1 MKFKLFILNLLQS
14 PTGLTKVCE
23 LLEAKHGTLD
33 VCTML
38 ALQTKQQQ
46 QQQQQSENSPSV
58 PHVEGISS
66 DDISGSSSSFHYCYY
81 YAVGF
86 VTTLFTS
93 LSAKLS
99 TITIDWGSLGDVFGV
114 GFLMFLAFVVLEFF
128 LVIPLQL
135 LMAASRAFMK
145 FVWCSCCSCCCR
157 RSNKNI
163 CKRSNSKG
171 GRKHSVLKKAA
182 GANAHKSSMWCVE

>member
-1 MKFKLFILNLLQS
+1 MVSLLQS

-46 QQQQQSENSPSV
+46 QQSENSPSV

-81 YAVGF
+81 YAVEF

-99 TITIDWGSLGDVFGV
+99 AITIDWEKAFTIFLPLISFYNLLATNSSIGDFTIFLPLTISLYSMYHG
-114 GFLMFLAFVVLEFF
+114 A
-128 LVIPLQL
+128 
-135 LMAASRAFMK
+135 K
-145 FVWCSCCSCCCR
+145 FV
-157 RSNKNI
+157 
-163 CKRSNSKG
+163 
-171 GRKHSVLKKAA
+171 
-182 GANAHKSSMWCVE
+182 